1 MQGYLTSI
9 FIKRSMSTSNIFLAT
24 FTVSESNTINQWNKV
39 SHCVL
44 SLPSPRGALKF
55 IWTPYSCD
63 IIFKLFSLTYRPRI
77 VYKVELPVF
86 SIFIIAKCLCGTL
99 QLLPVALSVSS
110 SKFLELSLFFLLLTS
125 LRVMVGFKLPV
136 GVVSTSV
143 WLLVAFLSHVHC
155 LWSSPTIFYTI
166 ICQNKMST

>member
-1 MQGYLTSI
+1 MFISYINRWCLQNIACLSTNRYRYSYGCIWAGLWAGSI
-9 FIKRSMSTSNIFLAT
+9 SNQFSWLL
-24 FTVSESNTINQWNKV
+24 FQ
-39 SHCVL
+39 VL
-44 SLPSPRGALKF
+44 PLPRGALKF

-86 SIFIIAKCLCGTL
+86 SILIIAKCLCGTL
-99 QLLPVALSVSS
+99 QLLPISVFS
-110 SKFLELSLFFLLLTS
+110 
-125 LRVMVGFKLPV
+125 RVVMVGFKLPV

-155 LWSSPTIFYTI
+155 LWSSPSKIFTI

>member
-1 MQGYLTSI
+1 M
-9 FIKRSMSTSNIFLAT
+9 
-24 FTVSESNTINQWNKV
+24 EKV

-44 SLPSPRGALKF
+44 SLPLPRGALKF

-86 SIFIIAKCLCGTL
+86 SILIIAKCLCGTL
-99 QLLPVALSVSS
+99 QLLPISVFS
-110 SKFLELSLFFLLLTS
+110 
-125 LRVMVGFKLPV
+125 RVVMVGFKLPV

-155 LWSSPTIFYTI
+155 LWSSPTKFYTI
-166 ICQNKMST
+166 ICQNKMSTWHTSTFVVVTKNLLILTEFTTRSLIQENIILYIQC